1 MGEQRKE
8 SARNNFPFSPLGV
21 AVVGEPKAG
30 SNSLTSPKES
40 ARNNFPFSLRSAASV
55 QPQGTVNTGL
65 LSVVLS
71 VNHGLVQLY
80 PEPVPALKQ
89 S

>member
-1 MGEQRKE
+1 VGYAKRRFPRRRGRLFEIACA
-8 SARNNFPFSPLGV
+8 SAP
-21 AVVGEPKAG
+21 A
-30 SNSLTSPKES
+30 
-40 ARNNFPFSLRSAASV
+40 V

-80 PEPVPALKQ
+80 RPGGAPYL
-89 S
+89 